1 MQIWEMDKNDLKKMK
16 AKKLEENTR
25 QNKTEIKVDEE
36 N

>member
-1 MQIWEMDKNDLKKMK
+1 MKIWEMDKSDKKMK

-25 QNKTEIKVDEE
+25 QNKTEIKVDEG